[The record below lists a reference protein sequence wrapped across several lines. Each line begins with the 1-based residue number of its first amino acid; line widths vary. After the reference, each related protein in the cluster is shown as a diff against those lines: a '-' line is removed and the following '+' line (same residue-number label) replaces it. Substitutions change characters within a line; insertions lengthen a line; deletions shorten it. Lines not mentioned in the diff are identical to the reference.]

1 MLVLMWTEAVR
12 SRNGRTCPVMVST
25 TISLSVSDEGPAQSI
40 DTVLKSLVSAM
51 GTEEAEADR

>member
-1 MLVLMWTEAVR
+1 MWTEAVR